1 MFWID
6 LLALLPVDLVLLCVA
21 GHLDEDSHRY
31 FGPRALE
38 YFQLSRCLRMVPP
51 PPPHPHTYTHTT
63 RSSRSSLVPTAV

>member
-21 GHLDEDSHRY
+21 GHFNEDTHLY

-38 YFQLSRCLRMVPP
+38 YFQLSRCLRMVRPP
-51 PPPHPHTYTHTT
+51 ATINTKQ
-63 RSSRSSLVPTAV
+63 SSKSLSCGLVPTAV